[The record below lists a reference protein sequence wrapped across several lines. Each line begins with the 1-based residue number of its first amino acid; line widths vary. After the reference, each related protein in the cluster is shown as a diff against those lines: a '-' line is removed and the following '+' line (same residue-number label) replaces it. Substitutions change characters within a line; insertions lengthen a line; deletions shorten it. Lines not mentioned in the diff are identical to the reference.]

1 MPSLF
6 ILLSIFLVNSLP
18 YLLLTRCYNVNYFF
32 FIVLLSIHLLLLL
45 YLILYFTLYFII

>member
-1 MPSLF
+1 MSSLF

-18 YLLLTRCYNVNYFF
+18 YLLLTRCYNVNYF
-32 FIVLLSIHLLLLL
+32 LLLFSIHLQLLL

>member
-1 MPSLF
+1 MSSLF

-32 FIVLLSIHLLLLL
+32 FVLLSIPLLLLL